1 MKLYV
6 KIPGGGELIFER
18 KSSDGEWIVYLV
30 AVLCIAAI
38 FWAVWALR

>member
-38 FWAVWALR
+38 LWAVWAFR